1 LRLGWLRFEGCR
13 AGVTDTVHTTPASA
27 EDLITIRSL
36 LEEAGLPTSDLD
48 SARPEFVVLRADGR
62 VTAAGALQHF
72 GDSALLRSVVV
83 AAARRGRGLGQT
95 VVGELERRAR
105 SAHIGQLFLLT
116 QTASDFFA
124 RLGYRIIE
132 RASAP
137 PDMQQSEE
145 FRSLC
150 PASAICMCKVL
161 HERASPS
168 D

>member
-1 LRLGWLRFEGCR
+1 
-13 AGVTDTVHTTPASA
+13 VTEIVHTTAASSD
-27 EDLITIRSL
+27 DLITIRSL
-36 LEEAGLPTSDLD
+36 LEEAGLPTRDLG

-62 VTAAGALQHF
+62 VAAAGALEHF

-83 AAARRGRGLGQT
+83 AAARRGRGLGQM
-95 VVGELERRAR
+95 VVEELERRAR
-105 SAHIGQLFLLT
+105 STDVGQLFLLT

-124 RLGYRIIE
+124 RLGYRVIE

-137 PDMQQSEE
+137 PDLQQSEE

-161 HERASPS
+161 HERAIRS

>member
-1 LRLGWLRFEGCR
+1 MTEI
-13 AGVTDTVHTTPASA
+13 VHTTAASSD
-27 EDLITIRSL
+27 DLITIRSL
-36 LEEAGLPTSDLD
+36 LEEAGLPTRDLG

-62 VTAAGALQHF
+62 VAAAGALEHF

-83 AAARRGRGLGQT
+83 AAARRGRGLGQM
-95 VVGELERRAR
+95 VVEELERRAR
-105 SAHIGQLFLLT
+105 STDVGQLFLLT

-124 RLGYRIIE
+124 RLGYRVIE

-137 PDMQQSEE
+137 PDLQQSEE

-161 HERASPS
+161 HERAIRS